1 MLKVSSFSLGLNSLS
16 IFHTEDNFSK
26 DDQKPLASPAKKAAP
41 NAVVSVVLGRITFTP
56 SKLDCICIKRLLL
69 LAPPSTFKDLNLDF
83 ARNTVTNDVVKIEDV
98 EAIKRSVRNLVNT
111 NFYERPFH
119 PELGCGVRQ
128 LLFEP
133 FTPVTSIFIKRK
145 VEEVITNY
153 EPRAR
158 LDQVIVTETP
168 DRNAIEVRVVFYCM
182 NIANPVTV
190 LTTLQRI
197 R

>member
-1 MLKVSSFSLGLNSLS
+1 MANY
-16 IFHTEDNFSK
+16 D
-26 DDQKPLASPAKKAAP
+26 ASQTNKS
-41 NAVVSVVLGRITFTP
+41 NQSVR
-56 SKLDCICIKRLLL
+56 
-69 LAPPSTFKDLNLDF
+69 TFKDLNLDF

-119 PELGCGVRQ
+119 PELGCGARQ

-133 FTPVTSIFIKRK
+133 FTPVTSIFLRRK
-145 VEEVITNY
+145 IEEVITNY
-153 EPRAR
+153 EPRVR
-158 LDQVIVTETP
+158 LDQVIVTESP

>member
-1 MLKVSSFSLGLNSLS
+1 MANY
-16 IFHTEDNFSK
+16 D
-26 DDQKPLASPAKKAAP
+26 ASQTNKSNK
-41 NAVVSVVLGRITFTP
+41 SVR
-56 SKLDCICIKRLLL
+56 
-69 LAPPSTFKDLNLDF
+69 TFKDLNLDF

-119 PELGCGVRQ
+119 PELGCGARQ

-133 FTPVTSIFIKRK
+133 FTPITGIFLRRK
-145 VEEVITNY
+145 IEEVITNY
-153 EPRAR
+153 EPRVR
-158 LDQVIVTETP
+158 LDQVIVTESP
-168 DRNAIEVRVVFYCM
+168 DRNAIDVRVVFYCM

>member
-1 MLKVSSFSLGLNSLS
+1 MANY
-16 IFHTEDNFSK
+16 D
-26 DDQKPLASPAKKAAP
+26 ASQTNKSNK
-41 NAVVSVVLGRITFTP
+41 SVR
-56 SKLDCICIKRLLL
+56 
-69 LAPPSTFKDLNLDF
+69 TFKDLNLDF

-119 PELGCGVRQ
+119 PELGCGARQ

-133 FTPVTSIFIKRK
+133 FTPVTSIFLRRK
-145 VEEVITNY
+145 IEEVITNY
-153 EPRAR
+153 EPRVR
-158 LDQVIVTETP
+158 LDQVIVTESP
-168 DRNAIEVRVVFYCM
+168 DRNAIEVRVIFYCM

>member
-1 MLKVSSFSLGLNSLS
+1 MANY
-16 IFHTEDNFSK
+16 D
-26 DDQKPLASPAKKAAP
+26 ASVTNKS
-41 NAVVSVVLGRITFTP
+41 NQSVR
-56 SKLDCICIKRLLL
+56 
-69 LAPPSTFKDLNLDF
+69 TFKDLNLDF

-119 PELGCGVRQ
+119 PELGCGIRQ

-158 LDQVIVTETP
+158 LSQVTVNEQP
-168 DRNAIEVRVVFYCM
+168 DRNAI
-182 NIANPVTV
+182 AVTV
-190 LTTLQRI
+190 YFYVMNMPEPVSVTTLLQRI

>member
-1 MLKVSSFSLGLNSLS
+1 MANY
-16 IFHTEDNFSK
+16 D
-26 DDQKPLASPAKKAAP
+26 ASVTNKSNK
-41 NAVVSVVLGRITFTP
+41 SVR
-56 SKLDCICIKRLLL
+56 
-69 LAPPSTFKDLNLDF
+69 TFKDLNLDF
-83 ARNTVTNDVVKIEDV
+83 TRNTVTNDVQKIEDV

-119 PELGCGVRQ
+119 PELGCGARQ

-133 FTPVTSIFIKRK
+133 FTPVTSIFLRRK
-145 VEEVITNY
+145 IEEVITNY

-158 LDQVIVTETP
+158 LDEVIVTESP

>member
-1 MLKVSSFSLGLNSLS
+1 MANY
-16 IFHTEDNFSK
+16 N
-26 DDQKPLASPAKKAAP
+26 ASVTNKSNKG
-41 NAVVSVVLGRITFTP
+41 VR
-56 SKLDCICIKRLLL
+56 
-69 LAPPSTFKDLNLDF
+69 TFKDLNLDF
-83 ARNTVTNDVVKIEDV
+83 TRNTVTNDVQKIEDV

-119 PELGCGVRQ
+119 PELGCGARQ

-133 FTPVTSIFIKRK
+133 FTPVTSIFLRRK
-145 VEEVITNY
+145 IEEVITNY

-158 LDQVIVTETP
+158 LDQVIVTESP

>member
-1 MLKVSSFSLGLNSLS
+1 MANY
-16 IFHTEDNFSK
+16 D
-26 DDQKPLASPAKKAAP
+26 ASVTYKSNK
-41 NAVVSVVLGRITFTP
+41 SVR
-56 SKLDCICIKRLLL
+56 
-69 LAPPSTFKDLNLDF
+69 TFKDLNLDF
-83 ARNTVTNDVVKIEDV
+83 TRNTVTNDVQKIEDV

-119 PELGCGVRQ
+119 PELGCGARQ

-133 FTPVTSIFIKRK
+133 FTPVTSIFLRRK
-145 VEEVITNY
+145 IEEVITNY

-158 LDQVIVTETP
+158 LDQVIVTESP

>member
-1 MLKVSSFSLGLNSLS
+1 MANYDAS
-16 IFHTEDNFSK
+16 HTNKSNK
-26 DDQKPLASPAKKAAP
+26 
-41 NAVVSVVLGRITFTP
+41 SVR
-56 SKLDCICIKRLLL
+56 
-69 LAPPSTFKDLNLDF
+69 TFKDLNLDF

-119 PELGCGVRQ
+119 PELGCGARQ

-133 FTPVTSIFIKRK
+133 FTPVTSIFLRRK
-145 VEEVITNY
+145 IEEVITNY
-153 EPRAR
+153 EPRVR
-158 LDQVIVTETP
+158 LDQVIVTESP